1 MIVVV
6 HYGND
11 SSCSLPPGVISLI
24 SLISLICLICLICL
38 SGLIGRG
45 EHSEPFK
52 TKNTIRHE
60 RPARIWG
67 IVVRGSPLE
76 HSEERLSDERT
87 K

>member
-52 TKNTIRHE
+52 SQNTIRHE
-60 RPARIWG
+60 RPSANMG
-67 IVVRGSPLE
+67 DCSKGLSP
-76 HSEERLSDERT
+76 
-87 K
+87 